1 MRCGSQKLLAPSA
14 VNWIKASNTLVVL
27 QCEFPEYEPNHIK
40 YEPYSCCLII
50 IIVFIRC
57 GNNFL
62 YTGLD
67 DKLMHSLHGNKATC
81 STAFHISQ
89 IFVCDDIQ
97 LIMAQVKIFGIQI
110 TLQGSRSLLLYL
122 ITTILF
128 SAFGIHALTWEF
140 RSLLFRADS
149 KKAIAIQNSDH
160 YT

>member
-1 MRCGSQKLLAPSA
+1 MRCASQKLLAPSA
-14 VNWIKASNTLVVL
+14 VNWIKASNTLVL
-27 QCEFPEYEPNHIK
+27 QCEFPECECNHIK
-40 YEPYSCCLII
+40 YEPYSCCFIT
-50 IIVFIRC
+50 IIVFIRR

-67 DKLMHSLHGNKATC
+67 DKIMHSLHGNKATR

-97 LIMAQVKIFGIQI
+97 FIMAQVKIFGTQI

-122 ITTILF
+122 IPTILF
-128 SAFGIHALTWEF
+128 SAFGIQALTWEF